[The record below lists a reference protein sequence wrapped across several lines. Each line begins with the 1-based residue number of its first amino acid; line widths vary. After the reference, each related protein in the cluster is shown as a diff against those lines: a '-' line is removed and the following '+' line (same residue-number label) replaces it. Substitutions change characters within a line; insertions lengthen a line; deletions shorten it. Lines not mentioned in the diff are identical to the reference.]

1 MEVVEER
8 DSIGLNFAFL
18 GWRLA
23 AGLSASTLQRCA
35 APRSPQP
42 FYDRPDRLADRK
54 HALTRSNSTWHAPR
68 SKFPSLC
75 PRTTQSAYACISCGH
90 VCFISWKAFVIRLG
104 GGMLWLL
111 SLLNDAM
118 LLAATVPLAE
128 TLDAVADA
136 KREEIAAAPER
147 AAGLGMVRW
156 PLGRLLLS
164 RKQKMER

>member
-8 DSIGLNFAFL
+8 DSIGLNFSFL
-18 GWRLA
+18 GWRLDS
-23 AGLSASTLQRCA
+23 LLPRCCA

-42 FYDRPDRLADRK
+42 FYDRPERLADRK
-54 HALTRSNSTWHAPR
+54 HALTRSNSAWHAPR

-156 PLGRLLLS
+156 PLGRLLLLKKWS
-164 RKQKMER
+164 REP